1 MRDLRDLPRLVERP
15 RKKKATLVEFGE
27 VKRLPSDRPVL
38 LDLHQHVGCAQ
49 WRRPCGPCIGD
60 QSYRGPDA
68 FNQVPRVCAL
78 GLLLPFFC
86 CRRRR
91 GCFCRPSTTLLTF
104 VPYHCVRLVCCCR
117 RHGTACNIAAFSL
130 QHPTGYLE
138 RQREDPNHGG
148 SEPDLGPFFFLSL
161 LLQQNLFTFT
171 VSIRPPCPPMA
182 RSAFLMQG
190 ITYYHNGAKDD
201 YGRSRASPPRAPL
214 PFLF

>member
-138 RQREDPNHGG
+138 RQREDLNHGG
-148 SEPDLGPFFFLSL
+148 SEPDLGPFSSSFITTKSLHLHRLDPSPVSAYGPIGLFDARDNLLS
-161 LLQQNLFTFT
+161 QW
-171 VSIRPPCPPMA
+171 
-182 RSAFLMQG
+182 G
-190 ITYYHNGAKDD
+190 KG
-201 YGRSRASPPRAPL
+201 
-214 PFLF
+214 

>member
-38 LDLHQHVGCAQ
+38 LDLHQHVGYAQ

-68 FNQVPRVCAL
+68 LNQVPRVCAL
-78 GLLLPFFC
+78 GLLLPFSC

-104 VPYHCVRLVCCCR
+104 CTVPLRAVGVLLPPAWHSVQ
-117 RHGTACNIAAFSL
+117 HGCLLAATPGGISRAA
-130 QHPTGYLE
+130 E
-138 RQREDPNHGG
+138 RGPQSRGIRAGPW
-148 SEPDLGPFFFLSL
+148 PFFFFCCFISTKSL
-161 LLQQNLFTFT
+161 HLHRLDPSP
-171 VSIRPPCPPMA
+171 VSASAHGPDRP
-182 RSAFLMQG
+182 F
-190 ITYYHNGAKDD
+190 
-201 YGRSRASPPRAPL
+201 
-214 PFLF
+214 